1 MALTRITTSVV
12 ESDAVT
18 TDKIADGAVT
28 TDKIA
33 AGAVTIDKLAASAN
47 VSLVHADLTSNVNL
61 VQDNV
66 VRVAANLLSNTYTY
80 ANTEIGLLGNNA
92 PETQTLSLGD
102 PANVIVGTT
111 KHSSGI
117 SFVRINSAAGQ
128 GKYNLDVSGNARIQE
143 AFINTV
149 AISNANPSS
158 TGFYLG
164 SPANIIL
171 RASTTQPITGRLH
184 MGVPD
189 SISGLSRYAVDVRSN
204 ANIGDTSV
212 TALGVNNVSPAAGTI
227 SVGVPAN
234 VIIRYH
240 EASGAGN
247 VIIGD
252 ATAISEYNLDVR
264 GSANT
269 STIIVDSLTA
279 SRALISGASKGVE
292 SSSVTST
299 ELGYVSGVTSAIQN
313 QLDSKTDQTNT
324 NTVQDNVA
332 AAEANIA
339 SVISGSTAFT
349 GAVTMNDDLTV
360 QGNLTVAGS
369 FANLAVQDSYT
380 DDRMIML
387 ANSFT
392 GSPSL
397 DVGLLFN
404 RGNQGNAA
412 FFYDES
418 GRRFRL
424 SDTQDPSSNTA
435 LSSVTD
441 SNLQLGNLFVES
453 ITLDGTAISATGV
466 ELNYTDGVISA
477 IQTQLDGKDTK
488 ANVDAFASY
497 ANTNLDTKA
506 NVSATYFLA
515 LANDF
520 VTYTRLNANINVVQD
535 NVASITSR
543 SDAFGTYAN
552 TNLDTKANVSA
563 TYFLALSND
572 FVTYTRLN
580 ANINTTTDNV
590 TAVETRLNANIDIVQ
605 DNVDI
610 LAGTTLTPSSNT
622 VTSVA
627 GANAYGIGAAIT
639 AIARTRVY
647 VSGVSQLPTTDY
659 VVPSSGVMQLTDPS
673 ADIPADLPILI
684 QYWD

>member
-47 VSLVHADLTSNVNL
+47 VTLVHEDLTSNVNL

-164 SPANIIL
+164 TPANIIL
-171 RASTTQPITGRLH
+171 RASTVAQPISGRLH

-189 SISGLSRYAVDVRSN
+189 SLSGLSRYAVDVRSN

-212 TALGVNNVSPAAGTI
+212 TALGVDNVSPASGTI

-234 VIIRYH
+234 VVIRYH
-240 EASGAGN
+240 AASGAGN

-252 ATAISEYNLDVR
+252 ATATSEYNLDVR

-418 GRRFRL
+418 ERRFRL

-520 VTYTRLNANINVVQD
+520 VTYTRLNANIN
-535 NVASITSR
+535 
-543 SDAFGTYAN
+543 
-552 TNLDTKANVSA
+552 
-563 TYFLALSND
+563 
-572 FVTYTRLN
+572 
-580 ANINTTTDNV
+580 TTTDNV

-605 DNVDI
+605 DNVDA
-610 LAGTTLTPSSNT
+610 LSGTTLTPSSNT

-627 GANAYGIGAAIT
+627 GANAYGIGAAVT

-684 QYWD
+684 QYWT

>member
-47 VSLVHADLTSNVNL
+47 VSLVHADLTSNVNS

-149 AISNANPSS
+149 AISNANPSG

-164 SPANIIL
+164 TPANIIL
-171 RASTTQPITGRLH
+171 RASTVAQPITGRLH

-189 SISGLSRYAVDVRSN
+189 SLSGLSRYAVDVRSN

-418 GRRFRL
+418 ERRFRL

-520 VTYTRLNANINVVQD
+520 VTYTRLNANIN
-535 NVASITSR
+535 
-543 SDAFGTYAN
+543 
-552 TNLDTKANVSA
+552 
-563 TYFLALSND
+563 
-572 FVTYTRLN
+572 
-580 ANINTTTDNV
+580 TTTDNV

-627 GANAYGIGAAIT
+627 GANAYGIGAAVT

>member
-28 TDKIA
+28 TDKVA
-33 AGAVTIDKLAASAN
+33 DGAITAEKLAASAN
-47 VSLVHADLTSNVNL
+47 VAIVHGDLTSNVNL

-80 ANTEIGLLGNNA
+80 ANTEIGFLGNNA

-102 PANVIVGTT
+102 PANVIIGTT

-117 SFVRINSAAGQ
+117 SFVRINSDAGQ
-128 GKYNLDVSGNARIQE
+128 GPYNLDVSGNARIRE

-149 AISNANPSS
+149 AIANANPSS
-158 TGFYLG
+158 FGFYLG
-164 SPANIIL
+164 TPANIIL
-171 RASTTQPITGRLH
+171 RASTTQDVTGRLH

-189 SISGLSRYAVDVRSN
+189 SITGLSRYAVDVRSN

-212 TALGVNNVSPAAGTI
+212 TALGVDNVSPAAGTI

-234 VIIRYH
+234 VVIRYH
-240 EASGAGN
+240 ASGAGN

-252 ATAISEYNLDVR
+252 ATATSEYNLDVR

-299 ELGYVSGVTSAIQN
+299 ELGYVSGVTSAIQT
-313 QLDSKTDQTNT
+313 QLDSKVGQTNI

-435 LSSVTD
+435 LSPVTD

-477 IQTQLDGKDTK
+477 IQTQLDGKDTR

-506 NVSATYFLA
+506 NVSATYHLA
-515 LANDF
+515 QANDYA
-520 VTYTRLNANINVVQD
+520 TYELLNANIDVVQD

-563 TYFLALSND
+563 TYFLALAND
-572 FVTYTRLN
+572 YATYELLN

-590 TAVETRLNANIDIVQ
+590 TAVETRLNANLDIVQ
-605 DNVDI
+605 DNVAAI
-610 LAGTTLTPSSNT
+610 VGTTLTPASNT

-627 GANAYGIGAAIT
+627 GANAYGIGAAVT

-673 ADIPADLPILI
+673 ADIPAGLPILI